1 MKQENYNEMDV
12 LLRRLSRRES
22 GDARDAES
30 VDLNSIHLDA
40 DELNAFAENALPASA
55 RARYTEHL
63 GECSSCR
70 KLVVQLS
77 SAAGVV
83 AHQPEVVP
91 TVEASWLKKFFSS
104 LLSPLTL
111 RYAIPVVAAIGFLG
125 LGYLVIQQ
133 KSAQKDSLA
142 QSDVA
147 NVKQA
152 ASPAAASEPGQSP
165 GFNDQQST
173 EGRVAQDSKRPAE
186 VAKTTAPAEKDSEE
200 VVASNERAAAAPPAA
215 PVAVDQVSVATPS
228 PSGKLLGDA
237 DSVTRNEAEVKKNDV
252 AAKRKGADDEIASS
266 DRPAKESTKE
276 PAKQLAKSE
285 ARRDTPAPTSVGGAT
300 KAESSPYVN
309 QGLTPG
315 VSSAGVRGRQN
326 QKDKDKD
333 SQETRTVEG
342 HQFRKQGNVWV
353 DSAYSSYTSTTN
365 LTRGSEQYRALVADE
380 PSIRTIADQLSGEV
394 VVVWKGRAYR
404 IR

>member
-55 RARYTEHL
+55 RARYTEHFA
-63 GECSSCR
+63 GCSSCR
-70 KLVVQLS
+70 KLVVKLS

-186 VAKTTAPAEKDSEE
+186 VAK
-200 VVASNERAAAAPPAA
+200 
-215 PVAVDQVSVATPS
+215 
-228 PSGKLLGDA
+228 
-237 DSVTRNEAEVKKNDV
+237 NDV

-326 QKDKDKD
+326 QKDKDKA